1 MGEEKMAFELTIE
14 MVGLCL
20 FVPDEKAGAV
30 YVPMPS
36 SEAGH
41 EMDPHVARLVFDA
54 AYLRPGSGELD
65 GILALV
71 PLERTELQ
79 LAATAPL
86 TAAIPDLVVNVGDVA
101 SRPVLPDAL
110 RGDDP
115 GGVITARAVLRSG
128 AADGAAS
135 GACWSYPTPATR
147 RHMSNRVY
155 WAVGEVEGDG
165 LELTLTPLAGGTG
178 RALPRLYPIGGR
190 IDLALY
196 YTPREELPPEPAS
209 PGPPPVGTPAHHF
222 AAFYTLFESPVAAD
236 PLPHYVG
243 LSCNPHMN
251 GGSPY
256 TCMAAQS
263 NPTP

>member
-1 MGEEKMAFELTIE
+1 MAFELTIE

-41 EMDPHVARLVFDA
+41 GIDPHVVRLVFDA
-54 AYLRPGSGELD
+54 AYLRPGSGKLD
-65 GILALV
+65 GVTALV
-71 PLERTELQ
+71 PLERTELE
-79 LAATAPL
+79 LAAAAPL
-86 TAAIPDLVVNVGDVA
+86 TAAIPDGVVNVGDVA
-101 SRPVLPDAL
+101 RRPVLPDAL
-110 RGDDP
+110 RGEDP
-115 GGVITARAVLRSG
+115 AGVIAARAVLRSG
-128 AADGAAS
+128 AVDGVAD

-147 RHMSNRVY
+147 RHMSNRVR
-155 WAVGEVEGDG
+155 WGVGTVEGDL
-165 LELTLTPLAGGTG
+165 LEMTLTPLANGTG
-178 RALPRLYPIGGR
+178 RRLPPLYPIGGR

-196 YTPREELPPEPAS
+196 YTPREELPPEPFD
-209 PGPPPVGTPAHHF
+209 PGPPWVGSPAHHF
-222 AAFYTLFESPVAAD
+222 AAFYTLFEPPVAEE
-236 PLPHYVG
+236 PLPEYVG
-243 LSCNPHMN
+243 LNCISHMA

>member
-1 MGEEKMAFELTIE
+1 MAFELTIE

-41 EMDPHVARLVFDA
+41 SVDPHAARLVFDT
-54 AYLRPGSGELD
+54 AYLRPGSGKLD
-65 GILALV
+65 GVTALV
-71 PLERTELQ
+71 PLERTELE
-79 LAATAPL
+79 LAAAAPL

-101 SRPVLPDAL
+101 RRPVLPDAL

-115 GGVITARAVLRSG
+115 AGVLAARAVLRSG
-128 AADGAAS
+128 AVDTVQS

-147 RHMSNRVY
+147 QHMSNHVL
-155 WAVGEVEGDG
+155 WAVGTVEGDR
-165 LELTLTPLAGGTG
+165 LELKLTPLAEGTG
-178 RALPRLYPIGGR
+178 NTLPPLYPIGGR

-196 YTPREELPPEPAS
+196 YTPREELPPQPFD
-209 PGPPPVGTPAHHF
+209 PGPPPAGTPAHHF
-222 AAFYTLFESPVAAD
+222 AAFYTLFEPPVAAD
-236 PLPHYVG
+236 PLPLYVG
-243 LSCNPHMN
+243 LSCNTNMR

-263 NPTP
+263 DPTP